1 MGTIQ
6 AIKES
11 GVFLLAAPFPLNMD
25 FLLTPFRYEF
35 FSRAIL
41 VGMMA
46 GLLCGIMGVY
56 ITTRRMSYIAHGLSH
71 AILGGAVLSYV
82 LGLNFYVGSGI
93 WGFGAALLI
102 QYLTGRK
109 VYSDAAI
116 GIVTTASFALGV
128 AVISTYRKFSQN
140 FEAALFG
147 NVLGVAPADL
157 WVVTGVTIFLLGL
170 VFCFYRPLLFWC
182 FDRDVAQVHGVPVF
196 AMDTLFALMLATLL
210 VATLNVLGVT
220 LIISA
225 VVIPASI
232 ARLLSNNFGY
242 IMIISGVLGAAIA
255 FIGIYISYY
264 LDIAS
269 GASVVLLSTLVFG
282 CVLLGARLQ
291 RKHKRHLPS
300 LH

>member
-1 MGTIQ
+1 
-6 AIKES
+6 
-11 GVFLLAAPFPLNMD
+11 MD
-25 FLLTPFRYEF
+25 FLLTPFRYDF
-35 FSRAIL
+35 FTRAIL

-46 GLLCGIMGVY
+46 GLLCGVMGVY

-82 LGLNFYVGSGI
+82 LGINFYIGSGI

-157 WVVTGVTIFLLGL
+157 WIVTGVTVVLLGI
-170 VFCFYRPLLFWC
+170 VFFFYRPLLFWC
-182 FDRDVAQVHGVPVF
+182 FDREVAQVHGVPVF

-232 ARLLSNNFGY
+232 ARLLSNHFGQ
-242 IMIISGVLGAAIA
+242 MMVISGAIGAAIA
-255 FIGIYISYY
+255 FFGIYLSYY
-264 LDIAS
+264 FDIAS

-282 CVLLGARLQ
+282 CVLLWTRYQ
-291 RKHKRHLPS
+291 RRQKRHLPS
-300 LH
+300 LHSQHFD

>member
-1 MGTIQ
+1 M
-6 AIKES
+6 E
-11 GVFLLAAPFPLNMD
+11 FLLKPFA
-25 FLLTPFRYEF
+25 YEF
-35 FSRAIL
+35 FSRAVM

-46 GLLCGIMGVY
+46 GLLCGVMGVY
-56 ITTRRMSYIAHGLSH
+56 IITRRMSYIAHGLSH

-93 WGFGAALLI
+93 WGFAAALLI

-147 NVLGVAPADL
+147 NVLGVSPTDL
-157 WVVTGVTIFLLGL
+157 WFVTVVSIVILSL
-170 VFCFYRPLLFWC
+170 VFVFYRPLLFWC
-182 FDRDVAQVHGVPVF
+182 FDREVAQVHGVPVVV
-196 AMDTLFALMLATLL
+196 MDTLFALMLATLL

-232 ARLLSNNFGY
+232 ARLLSDRFGY
-242 IMIISGVLGAAIA
+242 IMIISGILGAAIA
-255 FIGIYISYY
+255 FAGIYLSYY

-269 GASVVLLSTLVFG
+269 GASVVLLSTLIFAG
-282 CVLLGARLQ
+282 VLLWKSIQSR
-291 RKHKRHLPS
+291 RKRYLPPIS
-300 LH
+300 TQHYQG

>member
-1 MGTIQ
+1 M
-6 AIKES
+6 
-11 GVFLLAAPFPLNMD
+11 MD
-25 FLLTPFRYEF
+25 FLLQPFRYDF
-35 FSRAIL
+35 FSRAIM

-46 GLLCGIMGVY
+46 GLLCGVMGVY

-82 LGLNFYVGSGI
+82 LGLNFYIGSGI

-102 QYLTGRK
+102 QYLTSRK

-128 AVISTYRKFSQN
+128 AIISTYRKFSQN

-147 NVLGVAPADL
+147 NVLGIAPVDL
-157 WVVTGVTIFLLGL
+157 WIVTGVTIVLLSL
-170 VFCFYRPLLFWC
+170 VFIFYRPLLFWC
-182 FDRDVAQVHGVPVF
+182 FDREVAQVHGVPVL

-232 ARLLSNNFGY
+232 ARLLSNRFGY
-242 IMIISGVLGAAIA
+242 MIVISGVLGAAIA
-255 FIGIYISYY
+255 LVGIYLSFYF
-264 LDIAS
+264 DIAS
-269 GASVVLLSTLVFG
+269 GASVVLLSTLIFG
-282 CVLLGARLQ
+282 CVLLWSRLRRRQ
-291 RKHKRHLPS
+291 KRS
-300 LH
+300 LTPLHPERLS

>member
-1 MGTIQ
+1 M
-6 AIKES
+6 E
-11 GVFLLAAPFPLNMD
+11 FLLKPFA
-25 FLLTPFRYEF
+25 YEF
-35 FSRAIL
+35 FSRAVI

-46 GLLCGIMGVY
+46 GLLCGVMGVY
-56 ITTRRMSYIAHGLSH
+56 IITRRMSYIAHGLSH

-82 LGLNFYVGSGI
+82 LGLNFYIGSGI
-93 WGFGAALLI
+93 WGFAAALLI

-147 NVLGVAPADL
+147 NVLGVSPTDL
-157 WVVTGVTIFLLGL
+157 WFVTVVSIVILGL
-170 VFCFYRPLLFWC
+170 VFVFYRPLLFWC
-182 FDRDVAQVHGVPVF
+182 FDREVAQVHGVPVVV
-196 AMDTLFALMLATLL
+196 MDTLFALMLATLL
-210 VATLNVLGVT
+210 VATLNILGVT

-232 ARLLSNNFGY
+232 ARLLSDRFGY
-242 IMIISGVLGAAIA
+242 IMIISGILGAAIA
-255 FIGIYISYY
+255 FVGIYLSYY

-269 GASVVLLSTLVFG
+269 GASVVLLSTLIFAG
-282 CVLLGARLQ
+282 VLLWKSIQSR
-291 RKHKRHLPS
+291 RKRYLPPIS
-300 LH
+300 TQHYQG

>member
-1 MGTIQ
+1 
-6 AIKES
+6 
-11 GVFLLAAPFPLNMD
+11 MD
-25 FLLTPFRYEF
+25 FFLTPFRYEF
-35 FSRAIL
+35 FTRAIL

-46 GLLCGIMGVY
+46 GLLCGVMGVY

-82 LGLNFYVGSGI
+82 LGLNFYIGSGI
-93 WGFGAALLI
+93 WGFFAALLI

-109 VYSDAAI
+109 IYSDAAI

-128 AVISTYRKFSQN
+128 AIISTYRKFSQN

-147 NVLGVAPADL
+147 NVLGVSPSDL
-157 WVVTGVTIFLLGL
+157 WVVTGVTSVLLGL
-170 VFCFYRPLLFWC
+170 VFFFYRPLLFWS
-182 FDRDVAQVHGVPVF
+182 FDREVAQVHGVPVF
-196 AMDTLFALMLATLL
+196 AMDTLFALMLATML

-232 ARLLSNNFGY
+232 ARLLSNRFSY
-242 IMIISGVLGAAIA
+242 MMIISGALGAAIA
-255 FIGIYISYY
+255 FIGIYLSYHF
-264 LDIAS
+264 DIAS
-269 GASVVLLSTLVFG
+269 GASVVLLSTLLFA
-282 CVLLGARLQ
+282 CVLLMTSWQ
-291 RKHKRHLPS
+291 RRKKGHIPS

>member
-1 MGTIQ
+1 MNFIL
-6 AIKES
+6 E
-11 GVFLLAAPFPLNMD
+11 
-25 FLLTPFRYEF
+25 PFRYEF

-46 GLLCGIMGVY
+46 GLLCGVMGVY

-82 LGLNFYVGSGI
+82 LGLNFYIGSGI
-93 WGFGAALLI
+93 WGFGSAVLI

-109 VYSDAAI
+109 IYSDAAI

-128 AVISTYRKFSQN
+128 AVISSYRKFSQN

-147 NVLGVAPADL
+147 NVLGVSPADL
-157 WVVTGVTIFLLGL
+157 WVVTGVTVVLLSL

-182 FDRDVAQVHGVPVF
+182 FDREVAQVHGVPVF
-196 AMDTLFALMLATLL
+196 AMDTLFALMLATML

-232 ARLLSNNFGY
+232 ARLLSNHFGY
-242 IMIISGVLGAAIA
+242 MMIVSGFLGAAIA
-255 FIGIYISYY
+255 FIGIYLSYY
-264 LDIAS
+264 FDIAS
-269 GASVVLLSTLVFG
+269 GASVVLLSTMIFG
-282 CVLLGARLQ
+282 CVLLWRSLQ
-291 RKHKRHLPS
+291 HRRKRYLAPLASQHYD
-300 LH
+300 

>member
-1 MGTIQ
+1 M
-6 AIKES
+6 E
-11 GVFLLAAPFPLNMD
+11 FLLKPFQ
-25 FLLTPFRYEF
+25 YEF
-35 FSRAIL
+35 FSRAVI

-46 GLLCGIMGVY
+46 GLLCGVMGVY
-56 ITTRRMSYIAHGLSH
+56 IITRRMSYIAHGLSH

-82 LGLNFYVGSGI
+82 LGLNFYIGSGI
-93 WGFGAALLI
+93 WGFAAALLI

-147 NVLGVAPADL
+147 NVLGVSPTDL
-157 WVVTGVTIFLLGL
+157 WCVIGVTFVILSL
-170 VFCFYRPLLFWC
+170 VFLFYRPLLFWC
-182 FDRDVAQVHGVPVF
+182 FDREVAQVHGVPVV

-232 ARLLSNNFGY
+232 ARLLSDRFGY
-242 IMIISGVLGAAIA
+242 IMIISGILGAAIA
-255 FIGIYISYY
+255 FAGIYLSYY

-269 GASVVLLSTLVFG
+269 GASVVLLSTFIFG
-282 CVLLGARLQ
+282 CVLVCKSIQSR
-291 RKHKRHLPS
+291 RKRYIPPLSTQHYQG
-300 LH
+300 

>member
-1 MGTIQ
+1 
-6 AIKES
+6 
-11 GVFLLAAPFPLNMD
+11 MD
-25 FLLTPFRYEF
+25 FLFEPFRYEF
-35 FSRAIL
+35 FTRAVV
-41 VGMMA
+41 VGMLA
-46 GLLCGIMGVY
+46 GLLCGVMGVY

-82 LGLNFYVGSGI
+82 LGLNFYIGSGI

-109 VYSDAAI
+109 IYSDAAI

-147 NVLGVAPADL
+147 NVLGIGSSDL
-157 WVVTGVTIFLLGL
+157 WIVTGVTVALLGL
-170 VFCFYRPLLFWC
+170 IFVFYRPLLFWC
-182 FDRDVAQVHGVPVF
+182 FDREVAKVHGVPVF
-196 AMDTLFALMLATLL
+196 AMDTLFALMLAALL
-210 VATLNVLGVT
+210 VATLQVLGVT

-232 ARLLSNNFGY
+232 ARLLSDRFGY
-242 IMIISGVLGAAIA
+242 MMVISGITGAAIA
-255 FIGIYISYY
+255 FVGIYLSYY
-264 LDIAS
+264 FDVAS

-282 CVLLGARLQ
+282 GVLTWTHYRR
-291 RKHKRHLPS
+291 RKKRYIPPFHPERPL
-300 LH
+300 

>member
-1 MGTIQ
+1 
-6 AIKES
+6 
-11 GVFLLAAPFPLNMD
+11 MD
-25 FLLTPFRYEF
+25 FIVAPFRYEF
-35 FSRAIL
+35 FTRAVL

-46 GLLCGIMGVY
+46 GLLCGVMGVY

-82 LGLNFYVGSGI
+82 LGLNFYIGSGV
-93 WGFGAALLI
+93 WGFAAALLI

-109 VYSDAAI
+109 IYSDAAI

-128 AVISTYRKFSQN
+128 AVISTYRRFSQN

-147 NVLGVAPADL
+147 NVLGVSPSDF
-157 WVVTGVTIFLLGL
+157 WVVVVVTVVLLSLIFI
-170 VFCFYRPLLFWC
+170 FYRPLLFWC
-182 FDRDVAQVHGVPVF
+182 FDREVAQVHGVPVM

-210 VATLNVLGVT
+210 VATLKVLGVT

-232 ARLLSNNFGY
+232 ARLLSDRFGQ
-242 IMIISGVLGAAIA
+242 IVIVSGILGTAIA
-255 FIGIYISYY
+255 FAGIYLSYY

-269 GASVVLLSTLVFG
+269 GASVVLLSTILFA
-282 CVLLGARLQ
+282 CVLLAKRFQSSRQRRLLPLST
-291 RKHKRHLPS
+291 KH
-300 LH
+300 

>member
-1 MGTIQ
+1 
-6 AIKES
+6 
-11 GVFLLAAPFPLNMD
+11 MD
-25 FLLTPFRYEF
+25 FFLEPFRYEF
-35 FSRAIL
+35 FSRAVV

-46 GLLCGIMGVY
+46 GLLCGVMGVY

-82 LGLNFYVGSGI
+82 LGLNFYIGSGI

-102 QYLTGRK
+102 QYLTSRK
-109 VYSDAAI
+109 IYSDAAI

-147 NVLGVAPADL
+147 NVLGIGTTDL
-157 WVVTGVTIFLLGL
+157 WIVMGVTVALLGL
-170 VFCFYRPLLFWC
+170 IFVFYRPLLFWC
-182 FDRDVAQVHGVPVF
+182 FDREVAQVHGVPVF
-196 AMDTLFALMLATLL
+196 AMDTLFALMLAALL
-210 VATLNVLGVT
+210 VATLQVLGVT

-232 ARLLSNNFGY
+232 SRLLSDRFGY
-242 IMIISGVLGAAIA
+242 MMVISGTVGAAIA
-255 FIGIYISYY
+255 FVGIYLSYY
-264 LDIAS
+264 FDIAS

-282 CVLLGARLQ
+282 IVLSWTRFQ
-291 RKHKRHLPS
+291 RRKKRYISPFHPERPL
-300 LH
+300 

>member
-1 MGTIQ
+1 
-6 AIKES
+6 
-11 GVFLLAAPFPLNMD
+11 MD
-25 FLLTPFRYEF
+25 FFLTPFRYEF

-46 GLLCGIMGVY
+46 GLLCGVMGVY

-82 LGLNFYVGSGI
+82 LGLNFYIGSGI
-93 WGFGAALLI
+93 WGFFAALLI

-128 AVISTYRKFSQN
+128 AIISTYRKFSQN

-157 WVVTGVTIFLLGL
+157 WIVTGVTVVLLGL
-170 VFCFYRPLLFWC
+170 VFFFYRPLLLWC
-182 FDRDVAQVHGVPVF
+182 FDREVAQVHGVPVF

-232 ARLLSNNFGY
+232 ARLLSNHFGY
-242 IMIISGVLGAAIA
+242 MMIISGILGAAIA
-255 FIGIYISYY
+255 FVGIYLSYY
-264 LDIAS
+264 FDIAS
-269 GASVVLLSTLVFG
+269 GASVVLLSTLIFG
-282 CVLLGARLQ
+282 CVLLITTLQ
-291 RKHKRHLPS
+291 RRKKRYIPS

>member
-1 MGTIQ
+1 M
-6 AIKES
+6 E
-11 GVFLLAAPFPLNMD
+11 FLLKPFE
-25 FLLTPFRYEF
+25 YEF
-35 FSRAIL
+35 FSRAVT

-46 GLLCGIMGVY
+46 GLLCGVMGVY
-56 ITTRRMSYIAHGLSH
+56 IITRRMSYIAHGLSH

-82 LGLNFYVGSGI
+82 LGLNFYIGSGI
-93 WGFGAALLI
+93 WGFAAALLI

-147 NVLGVAPADL
+147 NVLGVSPTDL
-157 WVVTGVTIFLLGL
+157 WFVTGVTVVILGL
-170 VFCFYRPLLFWC
+170 VFLFYRPLLFWC
-182 FDRDVAQVHGVPVF
+182 FDREVAQVHGVPVV

-232 ARLLSNNFGY
+232 ARLLSDRFGY
-242 IMIISGVLGAAIA
+242 IMIISGILGAAIA
-255 FIGIYISYY
+255 FAGIYLSYY

-269 GASVVLLSTLVFG
+269 GASVVLLSTLIFG
-282 CVLLGARLQ
+282 CVLLWKSIQSR
-291 RKHKRHLPS
+291 RKRYVPPISAQHYQG
-300 LH
+300 

>member
-1 MGTIQ
+1 MN
-6 AIKES
+6 
-11 GVFLLAAPFPLNMD
+11 FLLE
-25 FLLTPFRYEF
+25 PFRYEF

-46 GLLCGIMGVY
+46 GLLCGVMGVY

-82 LGLNFYVGSGI
+82 LGLNFYIGSGI
-93 WGFGAALLI
+93 WGFAAALLI

-128 AVISTYRKFSQN
+128 AIISTYRKFSQN

-147 NVLGVAPADL
+147 NVLGVAPEDL
-157 WVVTGVTIFLLGL
+157 WVVTGVTVVILSL
-170 VFCFYRPLLFWC
+170 VFFFYRPLLFWC
-182 FDRDVAQVHGVPVF
+182 FDREVAKVHGVPVF

-225 VVIPASI
+225 IVIPASI
-232 ARLLSNNFGY
+232 ARLLSNHFGR
-242 IMIISGVLGAAIA
+242 MTIISGVLGAVTA
-255 FIGIYISYY
+255 FVGIYLSYY
-264 LDIAS
+264 FDIAS
-269 GASVVLLSTLVFG
+269 GASVVLLSTFIFG
-282 CVLLGARLQ
+282 CSLVWTSFQ
-291 RKHKRHLPS
+291 RRQKRHLPS
-300 LH
+300 LHTQHFD

>member
-1 MGTIQ
+1 MN
-6 AIKES
+6 
-11 GVFLLAAPFPLNMD
+11 FLLE
-25 FLLTPFRYEF
+25 PFRYEF

-46 GLLCGIMGVY
+46 GLLCGVMGVY

-82 LGLNFYVGSGI
+82 LGLNFYIGSGI
-93 WGFGAALLI
+93 WGFAAALLI

-147 NVLGVAPADL
+147 NVLGVAPEDL
-157 WVVTGVTIFLLGL
+157 WVVTGVTIVILSL
-170 VFCFYRPLLFWC
+170 VFFFYRPLLFWC
-182 FDRDVAQVHGVPVF
+182 FDREVAKVHGVPVF

-232 ARLLSNNFGY
+232 ARLLSNHFGHM
-242 IMIISGVLGAAIA
+242 MIISGTLGAVTA
-255 FIGIYISYY
+255 FIGIYLSYY
-264 LDIAS
+264 FDIAS
-269 GASVVLLSTLVFG
+269 GASVVLLSTLIFG
-282 CVLLGARLQ
+282 CVLFGTRFQ
-291 RKHKRHLPS
+291 RRQKRHLPS
-300 LH
+300 LNSQHFD

>member
-1 MGTIQ
+1 
-6 AIKES
+6 
-11 GVFLLAAPFPLNMD
+11 MD

-82 LGLNFYVGSGI
+82 LGLNFYIGSGI
-93 WGFGAALLI
+93 WGFAAALLI

-109 VYSDAAI
+109 IYSDAAI

-128 AVISTYRKFSQN
+128 AVISSYRKFSQN

-147 NVLGVAPADL
+147 NVLGVSPNDL
-157 WVVTGVTIFLLGL
+157 WVVTGVTIVLLSL
-170 VFCFYRPLLFWC
+170 VFLFYRPLLFWC
-182 FDRDVAQVHGVPVF
+182 FDREVAQVHGVPVF

-232 ARLLSNNFGY
+232 ARLVSDRFAYL
-242 IMIISGVLGAAIA
+242 MIISGILGTTIS
-255 FIGIYISYY
+255 FIGIYFSYY
-264 LDIAS
+264 LNIAS
-269 GASVVLLSTLVFG
+269 GASVVLLSTAIFA
-282 CVLLGARLQ
+282 CVLLTRNLQGRYKRRLPPLST
-291 RKHKRHLPS
+291 KHLP
-300 LH
+300 

>member
-1 MGTIQ
+1 
-6 AIKES
+6 
-11 GVFLLAAPFPLNMD
+11 MD

-35 FSRAIL
+35 FTRAIL

-46 GLLCGIMGVY
+46 GLLCGVMGVY

-82 LGLNFYVGSGI
+82 LGINFYIGSGI

-157 WVVTGVTIFLLGL
+157 WIVTGVTVVLLSI
-170 VFCFYRPLLFWC
+170 VFFFYRPLLFWC
-182 FDRDVAQVHGVPVF
+182 FDREVAQVHGVPVF

-232 ARLLSNNFGY
+232 ARLLSNHFGQ
-242 IMIISGVLGAAIA
+242 MMVISGVIGTAIA
-255 FIGIYISYY
+255 FFGIYLSYY
-264 LDIAS
+264 FDIAS

-282 CVLLGARLQ
+282 CVLLWTRYQ
-291 RKHKRHLPS
+291 RRQKRHLPS
-300 LH
+300 LHSQHFD

>member
-1 MGTIQ
+1 
-6 AIKES
+6 
-11 GVFLLAAPFPLNMD
+11 MD
-25 FLLTPFRYEF
+25 FLLKPFSYEF
-35 FSRAIL
+35 FSRAMI
-41 VGMMA
+41 VAMMA
-46 GLLCGIMGVY
+46 GLLCGVMGVY

-82 LGLNFYVGSGI
+82 QGINFYIGSGI
-93 WGFGAALLI
+93 WGFAAALLI
-102 QYLTGRK
+102 QYLTGSK

-128 AVISTYRKFSQN
+128 AVISTHRSFSQN

-147 NVLGVAPADL
+147 NVLGVAPEDL
-157 WVVTGVTIFLLGL
+157 WIVTGVTVVILSL
-170 VFCFYRPLLFWC
+170 VFFFYRPLLFWC
-182 FDRDVAQVHGVPVF
+182 FDREVAQVHGVPVF

-210 VATLNVLGVT
+210 VATLQVLGVT

-232 ARLLSNNFGY
+232 ARLLSNHFGHM
-242 IMIISGVLGAAIA
+242 MIISGLLGAAIA
-255 FIGIYISYY
+255 FVGIYLSYY

-269 GASVVLLSTLVFG
+269 GASVVLLSTMVFG
-282 CVLLGARLQ
+282 CVLLWTRFQ
-291 RKHKRHLPS
+291 SRKGRHIPS

>member
-1 MGTIQ
+1 MDIIFQ
-6 AIKES
+6 
-11 GVFLLAAPFPLNMD
+11 PFQ
-25 FLLTPFRYEF
+25 YEF
-35 FSRAIL
+35 FSRAMI

-46 GLLCGIMGVY
+46 GLLCGVMGVY

-82 LGLNFYVGSGI
+82 LGVNFYIGSGI
-93 WGFGAALLI
+93 WGFAAALLI

-147 NVLGVAPADL
+147 NVLGISPEDL
-157 WVVTGVTIFLLGL
+157 WIVTGVTIFLLSL
-170 VFCFYRPLLFWC
+170 IFIFYRPLLFWC
-182 FDRDVAQVHGVPVF
+182 FDREVAQVHGVPVL

-232 ARLLSNNFGY
+232 ARLLSNRFGY
-242 IMIISGVLGAAIA
+242 MMVISGILGAAIA
-255 FIGIYISYY
+255 FVGIYLSYY
-264 LDIAS
+264 FDIAS
-269 GASVVLLSTLVFG
+269 GASVVLLSTLIFG
-282 CVLLGARLQ
+282 CVLFWSRLRRRQ
-291 RKHKRHLPS
+291 RRNLTP
-300 LH
+300 LHSER

>member
-1 MGTIQ
+1 MN
-6 AIKES
+6 
-11 GVFLLAAPFPLNMD
+11 FLLE
-25 FLLTPFRYEF
+25 PFRYEF

-46 GLLCGIMGVY
+46 GLLCGVMGVY

-82 LGLNFYVGSGI
+82 LGLNFYIGSGI
-93 WGFGAALLI
+93 WGFAAALLI

-128 AVISTYRKFSQN
+128 AIISTYRKFSQN

-147 NVLGVAPADL
+147 NVLGVAPEDL
-157 WVVTGVTIFLLGL
+157 WVVTGVTVAILSL
-170 VFCFYRPLLFWC
+170 VFFFYRPLLFWC
-182 FDRDVAQVHGVPVF
+182 FDREVAKVHGVPVF

-225 VVIPASI
+225 IVIPASI
-232 ARLLSNNFGY
+232 ARLLSNHFGR
-242 IMIISGVLGAAIA
+242 MTIISGVLGALTA
-255 FIGIYISYY
+255 FVGIYLSYY
-264 LDIAS
+264 FDIAS
-269 GASVVLLSTLVFG
+269 GASVVLLSTFIFG
-282 CVLLGARLQ
+282 CSLVWTSLQ
-291 RKHKRHLPS
+291 RRQKRHLPS
-300 LH
+300 LHTQHLD

>member
-1 MGTIQ
+1 
-6 AIKES
+6 
-11 GVFLLAAPFPLNMD
+11 MD

-35 FSRAIL
+35 FTRAIL

-46 GLLCGIMGVY
+46 GLLCGVMGVY

-82 LGLNFYVGSGI
+82 LGLNFYIGSGI
-93 WGFGAALLI
+93 WGFFAALLI

-157 WVVTGVTIFLLGL
+157 WIVTGVTIVLLGL
-170 VFCFYRPLLFWC
+170 VFFFYRPLLFWC
-182 FDRDVAQVHGVPVF
+182 FDREVAQVHGVPVF
-196 AMDTLFALMLATLL
+196 AMDTLFALMLATML

-232 ARLLSNNFGY
+232 ARLLSNHFGY
-242 IMIISGVLGAAIA
+242 MMIISGVLGAAIA
-255 FIGIYISYY
+255 FAGIYLSYY

-269 GASVVLLSTLVFG
+269 GASVVLLSTLVFACG
-282 CVLLGARLQ
+282 LLWTRFQG
-291 RKHKRHLPS
+291 RKKRHVPS
-300 LH
+300 LHV

>member
-1 MGTIQ
+1 
-6 AIKES
+6 
-11 GVFLLAAPFPLNMD
+11 MD
-25 FLLTPFRYEF
+25 FFLTPFRYEF

-46 GLLCGIMGVY
+46 GLLCGVMGVY

-82 LGLNFYVGSGI
+82 LGLNFYIGSGI
-93 WGFGAALLI
+93 WGFFAALLI

-128 AVISTYRKFSQN
+128 AIISTYRKFSQN

-157 WVVTGVTIFLLGL
+157 WIVTGVTVVLLGL
-170 VFCFYRPLLFWC
+170 VFFFYRPLLFWC
-182 FDRDVAQVHGVPVF
+182 FDREVAQVHGVPVF

-232 ARLLSNNFGY
+232 ARLLSNHFGY
-242 IMIISGVLGAAIA
+242 MMIISGILGAAIA
-255 FIGIYISYY
+255 FVGIYLSYY
-264 LDIAS
+264 FDIAS
-269 GASVVLLSTLVFG
+269 GASVVLLSTLIFG
-282 CVLLGARLQ
+282 CVLLITTLQ
-291 RKHKRHLPS
+291 RRKKRYIPS